1 MTQDEKLL
9 KEEETKRLKEE
20 EKRKRAEENRI
31 RDAKGKERLHDAI
44 TARIDQLC
52 KERDTTQYEL
62 AYRASMAESSLNH
75 IMKGSSKN
83 PTVYNIMKICDGLD
97 ITLSEFF
104 ADPAFVDA
112 MIESRND
119 K

>member
-1 MTQDEKLL
+1 MTK
-9 KEEETKRLKEE
+9 E

-52 KERDTTQYEL
+52 KERGASQYGL
-62 AYRASMAESSLNH
+62 AYRASMSGSSLNH

-104 ADPAFVDA
+104 DDPSFEEA